1 MDFLQ
6 KFNESVR
13 RWPQK
18 DAFCIGKDLF
28 SYQDFA
34 SCISAVRSVLKKE
47 AGKSHQKIIAVL
59 AWDDLYSYASAF
71 AIWLEGKTFLPL
83 SPRNPATRNNEI
95 LRQTGAELVL
105 SAGPVPRTIL
115 SAVHVKIID
124 VRGVKSQKIHIE
136 PAERDPDDLMY
147 ILFTSGST
155 GKPKG
160 VQITYSNF
168 NAFVRAFLDI
178 GYSFSEKDKFLQ
190 IYDLTFD
197 ASLHCYV
204 VPLSLG
210 ASVYTVPWNEV
221 KYMYA
226 LRLMQNHG
234 LTFAKM
240 PPSTIAFLRPYF
252 PSIRLESLRYCLFG
266 GEPLDKDLVNE
277 WRQCVPNAMIQNV
290 YGPTEA
296 TVNCLEYKIPSDPER
311 IKHFNGIVSIGKPF
325 GKNRAFVAGKNKH
338 EIAQGQKGEL
348 CIGGPQVSPGYWND
362 ELKTNQAFFEL
373 PSSGRRKERWYAT
386 GDVVF
391 VDKEG
396 DFLFCGRSDGQVQ
409 VQGFRVELGEI
420 EYHTRTYLQAQAV
433 ALAKENYLGTQQIH
447 LFVEKCSDPVA
458 LREFLS
464 RKLPDYMVPSEIISV
479 EQFPVSVSGKIDR
492 KKLYEMI

>member
-1 MDFLQ
+1 MDFLL
-6 KFNESVR
+6 KFGESVR

-18 DAFCIGKDLF
+18 EAFCIGKDVF

-34 SCISAVRSVLKKE
+34 ASISAIRSILKNE
-47 AGKSHQKIIAVL
+47 AGRNGQNIVAVI
-59 AWDDLYSYASAF
+59 AWDDLYSYAAAF

-95 LRQTGAELVL
+95 VRQTGAELVF
-105 SAGPVPRTIL
+105 SAGPVPRSML
-115 SAVHVKIID
+115 SATHVKIVD
-124 VRGVKSQKIHIE
+124 VKVLKSSKIHIE
-136 PAERDPDDLMY
+136 PVERNPNDLMY
-147 ILFTSGST
+147 VLFTSGST

-160 VQITYSNF
+160 VQITYANF
-168 NAFVRAFLDI
+168 NAFVKAFLDI
-178 GYSFSEKDKFLQ
+178 GYSFNENDRFLQ

-197 ASLHCYV
+197 ASLHCYI
-204 VPLSLG
+204 VPLTLG
-210 ASVYTVPWNEV
+210 ASVFTVPWNEV

-226 LRLMQNHG
+226 LRLLQNHE

-252 PSIRLESLRYCLFG
+252 PSIRLEKLRYCLFG
-266 GEPLDKDLVNE
+266 GEPLDRDLVAE
-277 WRQCVPNAMIQNV
+277 WRQCVPHAMIQNV

-296 TVNCLEYKIPSDPER
+296 TVNCLQYEVPSDPEK
-311 IKHFNGIVSIGKPF
+311 IKHFNGIVAIGKPF
-325 GKNRAFVAGKNKH
+325 GKNQAFVAGKNRN
-338 EIAQGQKGEL
+338 AANPFQKGEL
-348 CIGGPQVSPGYWND
+348 CIAGPQVSPGYWKD
-362 ELKTNQAFFEL
+362 EEKTREVFFEL
-373 PSSGRRKERWYAT
+373 PSGRKKERWYAT
-386 GDVVF
+386 GDIVLT
-391 VDKEG
+391 DKDG

-420 EYHTRTYLQAQAV
+420 EYHTRTYLRAQAV

-447 LFVEKCSDPVA
+447 LFVEKCADPVA

-479 EQFPVSVSGKIDR
+479 EHFPLSVSGKIDR

>member
-6 KFNESVR
+6 KFSESVR

-18 DAFCIGKDLF
+18 DAFCIGKDLY
-28 SYQDFA
+28 SYEDFA
-34 SCISAVRSVLKKE
+34 ACISAVQSVLKKE
-47 AGKSHQKIIAVL
+47 AGKSRQKIVAVL
-59 AWDDLYSYASAF
+59 AWDDIYSYASAY

-115 SAVHVKIID
+115 SATHIQMID
-124 VRGVKSQKIHIE
+124 VKGLKSKGIHIE

-168 NAFVRAFLDI
+168 NAFAKAFLDI
-178 GYSFSEKDKFLQ
+178 GYSFTENDKFLQ

-197 ASLHCYV
+197 ASLHCYI

-226 LRLMQNHG
+226 LRLLQNHG

-252 PSIRLESLRYCLFG
+252 PSIRLEKLRYCLFG
-266 GEPLDKDLVNE
+266 GEPLDRDLVTE
-277 WRQCVPNAMIQNV
+277 WRQCVPNAVVQNV

-296 TVNCLEYKIPSDPER
+296 TVNCLEYKIPSDSGE
-311 IKHFNGIVSIGKPF
+311 IKHFNGIVAIGKPF
-325 GKNRAFVAGKNKH
+325 GKNRAFVAGKNRNALDL
-338 EIAQGQKGEL
+338 EQKGEL
-348 CIGGPQVSPGYWND
+348 CVGGPQISPGYWKDD
-362 ELKTNQAFFEL
+362 EKTTQVFFEL
-373 PSSGRRKERWYAT
+373 SSGKKKERWYAT
-386 GDVVF
+386 GDIVLT
-391 VDKEG
+391 DRDG
-396 DFLFCGRSDGQVQ
+396 DYLFCGRSDGQVQ

-420 EYHTRTYLQAQAV
+420 EYHTRTYLRTQAV

-447 LFVEKCSDPVA
+447 LFVEKCDDPVA

-464 RKLPDYMVPSEIISV
+464 RKLPDYMVPSEIIPV

-492 KKLYEMI
+492 RKLYEMI

>member
-6 KFNESVR
+6 KFTESVR

-18 DAFCIGKDLF
+18 DAFCIGKDFF

-479 EQFPVSVSGKIDR
+479 ERFPVSVSGKIDR

>member
-396 DFLFCGRSDGQVQ
+396 DYLFCGRSDGQVQ